1 MYDLRGLALPI
12 ISATIYLRVARRG
25 SIITNVIRLHGANI
39 RTAGEKNGRL
49 TTASALIFAASW
61 LCFMIGI
68 VAAVYIWATTPET
81 GTERELAAVIMFGL
95 FGWPAFVVAFV
106 QFVYGLIVFS
116 DVGKPWS
123 FLNVINPVVIVI
135 MPFVLSAALGL
146 GPN

>member
-1 MYDLRGLALPI
+1 
-12 ISATIYLRVARRG
+12 
-25 SIITNVIRLHGANI
+25 
-39 RTAGEKNGRL
+39 
-49 TTASALIFAASW
+49 
-61 LCFMIGI
+61 MIGI

-81 GTERELAAVIMFGL
+81 VTERELAAVIMFGL
-95 FGWPAFVVAFV
+95 FRWPAFVVAFV
-106 QFVYGLIVFS
+106 QFIYGLIVFS